1 MEVLERKRVAIETGL
16 RMVADVIMTNLA
28 LAIGMLARSAI
39 EIQTEGNGPPQDVF
53 LKAAEDYV
61 HSFWILTIILLVVA
75 YLSGFYTRG
84 RYYQGRY
91 KALVVVQAVSVSYL
105 IFACVAFLSQ
115 GAISFPRS
123 VLAISWVLTCGL
135 LVIARLWSMLWK
147 RVEGVVVSAQSPL
160 LGRRRGDRVGSLVE
174 NRGPKKILVIGGA
187 GYIGSA
193 LLPKLLDRGYQVR
206 LMDRFLFGKEP
217 IANVLGNPNLEII
230 QGDFRHVDKLIEV
243 MRGVDQVIHLGA
255 IVGDPACSLDQ
266 QLTVEIN
273 LIATRMIAAVAKG
286 SGIRRFCFASTCS
299 VYGASNGLLEER
311 SQVNPIS
318 LYAQSKLA
326 SEKILTQLA
335 DHTFSPVI
343 LRFGTVYGLSGRTR
357 FDLVVNLLTAKAV
370 VEGKITLSGGGQW
383 RPFLHVDDAALAL
396 LKAAEAPTDLIH
408 GEIFNVG
415 SYKQNYR
422 LQDVAQVIQSLVP
435 GSEIVDMGAGT
446 DFRNYRVDFTK
457 IFKMLGFTPQW
468 SLEDGVKQVIGVL
481 KSEQVRDYQHPMYS
495 NVKFLS
501 EESNSHLIPRETGW
515 AHKMIDDEKKL
526 RAGSEAGIPA

>member
-1 MEVLERKRVAIETGL
+1 MEVVERKRIVIETGL
-16 RMVADVIMTNLA
+16 RMVADIILTNLA
-28 LAIGMLARSAI
+28 FAIAMLARSII
-39 EIQTEGNGPPQDVF
+39 EIRTEGDGPPQDIF
-53 LKAAEDYV
+53 LKAAEEYV
-61 HSFWILTIILLVVA
+61 HSCWILTIIVLVVA
-75 YLSGFYTRG
+75 YFSGFYTRG

-105 IFACVAFLSQ
+105 IFASVAFLSQ

-123 VLAISWVLTCGL
+123 VLVISWLLTCSL
-135 LVIARLWSMLWK
+135 LVVARLWSMFWR
-147 RVEGVVVSAQSPL
+147 RVEGVGVSVQGPL
-160 LGRRRGDRVGSLVE
+160 HGPLVE
-174 NRGPKKILVIGGA
+174 NRRPKKILVIGGA

-193 LLPKLLDRGYQVR
+193 LLPKLLERGYQVR

-217 IANVLGNPNLEII
+217 IASVLGNRNLEII
-230 QGDFRHVDKLIEV
+230 QADFRHVDKLVEV
-243 MRGVDQVIHLGA
+243 MPGIDQVIHLGA

-266 QLTVEIN
+266 QLTVEVN
-273 LIATRMIAAVAKG
+273 LMATRMIAEVAKG

-299 VYGASNGLLEER
+299 VYGESDEILEER

-326 SEKILTQLA
+326 SEKVLLQLA
-335 DHTFSPVI
+335 DSTFSPVI

-370 VEGKITLSGGGQW
+370 TEGKITLFGGGQW

-396 LKAAEAPTDLIH
+396 LKAAEAPIDLIH

-415 SYKQNYR
+415 SHKQNYR
-422 LQDVAQVIQSLVP
+422 LQDAAQVIQSLVP
-435 GSEIVDMGAGT
+435 GAEIVDMGIGT

-457 IFKMLGFTPQW
+457 ISKMLGFTPQW
-468 SLEDGVKQVIGVL
+468 SLEDGVKQVIAAL
-481 KSEQVRDYQHPMYS
+481 KSEQVRDYRNSMYS

-515 AHKMIDDEKKL
+515 AHKMINEERESKK
-526 RAGSEAGIPA
+526 GSVVGV

>member
-1 MEVLERKRVAIETGL
+1 MFTSKKTNQILEKAVRVA
-16 RMVADVIMTNLA
+16 ADIIMTNLA
-28 LAIGMLARSAI
+28 LAIAMLTRSVV
-39 EIQTEGNGPPQDVF
+39 EIRTESSSSPQDVF
-53 LKAAEDYV
+53 LKGAEDYV
-61 HSFWILTIILLVVA
+61 HSFCILTIIVVVVA

-84 RYYQGRY
+84 RAYRSRY
-91 KALVVVQAVSVSYL
+91 KALVVAQAVSISYL
-105 IFACVAFLSQ
+105 VFGSLAFLSQ
-115 GAISFPRS
+115 GTIAFPRS
-123 VLAISWVLTCGL
+123 VLFMSWILTTVL
-135 LVIARLWSMLWK
+135 LVGARLWSMLWSK
-147 RVEGVVVSAQSPL
+147 LEGVSVAVPGPS
-160 LGRRRGDRVGSLVE
+160 VE
-174 NRGPKKILVIGGA
+174 NRRLKKVLVIGGA

-193 LLPKLLDRGYQVR
+193 LLPKLLERGYQVR

-230 QGDFRHVDKLIEV
+230 QADFRHVDKLVEV

-255 IVGDPACSLDQ
+255 IVGDPACSLDHE
-266 QLTVEIN
+266 LTVEVN
-273 LIATRMIAAVAKG
+273 LMATRMIAEVAKG

-299 VYGASNGLLEER
+299 VYGESNEILEER

-326 SEKILTQLA
+326 SEKILMQLA

-370 VEGKITLSGGGQW
+370 TEGKITLFGGGQW
-383 RPFLHVDDAALAL
+383 RPFLHVDDAALAV
-396 LKAAEAPTDLIH
+396 LKAVEAPTDLIH

-422 LQDVAQVIQSLVP
+422 LQDAAQVIQSLVP
-435 GSEIVDMGAGT
+435 GAEIVDMGTGT

-457 IFKMLGFTPQW
+457 VSRMLGFTPQW
-468 SLEDGVKQVIGVL
+468 SLEDGVKQVIAAL
-481 KSEQVRDYQHPMYS
+481 KSEQVRDYRHPMYS

-501 EESNSHLIPRETGW
+501 EESNSQLIPRETGW
-515 AHKMIDDEKKL
+515 AHQMINEETKPK
-526 RAGSEAGIPA
+526 AGTVVGVPA